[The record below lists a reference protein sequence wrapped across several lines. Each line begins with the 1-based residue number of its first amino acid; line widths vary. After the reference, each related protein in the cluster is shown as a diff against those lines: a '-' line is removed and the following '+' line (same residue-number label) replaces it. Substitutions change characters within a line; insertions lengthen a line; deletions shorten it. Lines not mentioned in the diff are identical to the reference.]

1 LDKNNITVL
10 GAGMVGIC
18 CAIELQRNGY
28 QVQLIDRKG
37 PGEET
42 SSGNAGILSLSSI
55 APLASPELIT
65 RIPRLAANLDADF
78 RLHYPHLLSLLPW
91 LMRFLVRCNR
101 KQYMHDGALIDALTV
116 PSVAAH
122 LDLIAECKAGHLVN
136 RIGGLRLYRKLK
148 TYLKDGLERELFD
161 RCGLNYSI
169 LDRHDI
175 HDLEPDLS
183 DIFVKA
189 ISINDSI
196 SIINPKSLCQC
207 YAHYF
212 QTLGGEIRQAEVKQL
227 SQQENGWRVGTSAG
241 SEMIKRLVIAM
252 GAWTPALIK
261 QIDYSNPIAIE
272 RGYHTI
278 YSAQD
283 GKTLS
288 RPYFDVDS
296 SYVMIPMD
304 MGLRITTGSNLTH
317 RETAETPQQV
327 GKVIPR
333 VREAF
338 PIGELLLDKPWMGR
352 RPSTPDSMP
361 IIGPAPRHKNLWLA
375 FAHAHMGFTMGPIT
389 GKIISSYVAGN
400 DQPLPVNAYL
410 PDRCI

>member
-1 LDKNNITVL
+1 VKEKNITVL

-18 CAIELQRNGY
+18 CAIELQQKGY
-28 QVQLIDRKG
+28 QVRLIDRKG

-91 LMRFLVRCNR
+91 LMRFLARCNR

-122 LDLIAECKAGHLVN
+122 LDLITKCKAGHLVN
-136 RIGGLRLYRKLK
+136 RNGGLRLYRNLK
-148 TYLKDGLERELFD
+148 TFLKDELERELFD

-169 LDRHDI
+169 LDPSDI
-175 HDLEPDLS
+175 HDLEPDIRK
-183 DIFVKA
+183 IFIKA
-189 ISINDSI
+189 VSINDSI
-196 SIINPKSLCQC
+196 SVVNPKSLCQC

-212 QTLGGEIRQAEVKQL
+212 QSLGGEIKQAEVQQL
-227 SQQENGWRVGTSAG
+227 SQESEKWRMVTSNGT
-241 SEMIKRLVIAM
+241 EMVERLVIAM
-252 GAWTPALIK
+252 GAWTPTLIK
-261 QIDYSNPIAIE
+261 QIGYRNPIAIE

-278 YSAQD
+278 YSPQE
-283 GKTLS
+283 GKALS

-304 MGLRITTGSNLTH
+304 MGLRITTGSNLIH

-327 GKVIPR
+327 EKVIPR

-389 GKIISSYVAGN
+389 GKIISNYVAGS
-400 DQPLPVNAYL
+400 DQPMPVSAYL
-410 PDRCI
+410 PDRYI